1 VRRAGLL
8 ALYCALS
15 AGCSKLEGL
24 GGPVPP
30 LVQFQVEGTGDLGP
44 LRPPGVS
51 SDVSL
56 RIALV
61 WGAQWWTEPFCILPP
76 ESDSA
81 AAVIAAGCRDP
92 FGFVPALVAASV
104 PVEIG
109 TPSSLP
115 LVEPPPTDILVGAI
129 TSRVG
134 YASLVFFDDRDG
146 SGTLDLSMPHSAAF
160 GGDGPPQDDS
170 ADSGDVIYGAS
181 FLTMTA
187 PDQRVAFLQGTFD
200 ETSAFYPRSGCL
212 DPGSQP
218 SSSTNGFSVLGAGGF
233 SAAAGLASSAAG
245 TLPPEDPTT
254 CTDGKPEATLV
265 TIGAQAPANVNEV
278 SCTERAL
285 DGSTRYREPP
295 TDAPDITDR
304 VSACASLP
312 SFDAGNQPNLIQFIV
327 SGRSTDH
334 CKGLTHYA
342 LRGCRENVA
351 CPVPDWDFTANPPA
365 WWPCPS

>member
-1 VRRAGLL
+1 MRRVGLQ
-8 ALYCALS
+8 ALFCILS
-15 AGCSKLEGL
+15 AGCSQLEGL
-24 GGPVPP
+24 GGSVPP
-30 LVQFQVEGTGDLGP
+30 LVQFQVEATGDL
-44 LRPPGVS
+44 PGVTY
-51 SDVSL
+51 VSP

-76 ESDSA
+76 ESAAA
-81 AAVIAAGCRDP
+81 AAVIGAGCRDP

-109 TPSSLP
+109 TPTSLP
-115 LVEPPPTDILVGAI
+115 LFEPPPTDILVGAV

-146 SGTLDLSMPHSAAF
+146 SGTLDLSTPHPTAF
-160 GGDGPPQDDS
+160 GGDGPPEDDS
-170 ADSGDVIYGAS
+170 VDSSDIIYGAS

-187 PDQRVAFLQGTFD
+187 PDQRVAFLHGTFD
-200 ETSAFYPRSGCL
+200 RTSAFYPRSGCL
-212 DPGSQP
+212 PDPGE
-218 SSSTNGFSVLGAGGF
+218 GFSVLGAGGF
-233 SAAAGLASSAAG
+233 SAAAGVASSLAG

-254 CTDGKPEATLV
+254 CTNGTPETTLV
-265 TIGAQAPANVNEV
+265 AIDAQAPADVNEV
-278 SCTERAL
+278 SCAERTL

-295 TDAPDITDR
+295 TDAPDLTGR

-312 SFDAGNQPNLIQFIV
+312 SFDAGDQPNLIQFVV

-334 CKGLTHYA
+334 CKGLTHYT

-351 CPVPDWDFTANPPA
+351 CAVPDWDFTASPPA